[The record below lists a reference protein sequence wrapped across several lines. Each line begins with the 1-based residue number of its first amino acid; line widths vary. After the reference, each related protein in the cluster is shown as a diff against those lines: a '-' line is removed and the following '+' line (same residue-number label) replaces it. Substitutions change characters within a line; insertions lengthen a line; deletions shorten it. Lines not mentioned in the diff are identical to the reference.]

1 MHCLPKKTTGC
12 LESLD
17 FGHCGGRKISVIDFF
32 FNKHVFNPKHQENIL
47 IILLNQPLT
56 SKSARNH
63 FKTQNQPET
72 QFFLGLIYCFFFL
85 LHLQSRKIINSN
97 SLRYMELFGK
107 QI

>member
-72 QFFLGLIYCFFFL
+72 QFFLGLIYCFFFFCTC
-85 LHLQSRKIINSN
+85 KV
-97 SLRYMELFGK
+97 EK
-107 QI
+107 